1 MLTNEDMLMISDLLD
16 VKLEAQMNITDEKL
30 KQLRTDICGEMNK
43 MRLELKTEIRTVRT
57 D

>member
-30 KQLRTDICGEMNK
+30 KQLRTDICGGNE
-43 MRLELKTEIRTVRT
+43 
-57 D
+57 